1 MGELLH
7 VSSSPHIRSKVT
19 TDYLM
24 KMVIVALMPAT
35 VAGVCFF
42 GWKALLLVCL
52 SVATCVAT
60 EGIYETLM
68 HKPLTIWDG
77 SAVITGLLLGLN
89 LPASAPW
96 WIPVIGGVFAI
107 LIVKQLFGG
116 LGQNIMNPA
125 LAARCFLLLSF
136 TGQMTNFSA
145 DGGLVKLVDT
155 VSGATYSSK
164 GIISAVKNALTGEK
178 DSGTTGS
185 SQEGTSASQSQ
196 STPEAAGSVQE
207 PSAYKDGTYYGTG
220 TGFAGNLKV
229 EVVINGGKIS
239 NIQIV
244 ETNDGSEYIQKAS
257 GVINR
262 ILGAQSTNGIDTV
275 SGATFS
281 SNGIIKAVRNALSQ
295 AAATESVAA
304 ENRGSTGS
312 DGTNT
317 ENKENT
323 ENNTTAVNGTLPYNE
338 GVYYGTAE
346 GYNGDITVAVVIQEK
361 TLKAVLVIGE
371 EDDDAFFG
379 RAMDVVTQMMKKQST
394 EVDTVSGATYS
405 SKGLIQ
411 AVKNALEE
419 AKRVTNGE
427 TDTDDDNNVV
437 QLNTE
442 EVEKAIDA
450 VNELNGSDYTSASWA
465 VVKVRLKDAR
475 KVLKNATEQTQLDE
489 AAVQLNQAVTELQI
503 SDGTNDDPE
512 PDLPPESTYIDG
524 VYPVTVLCLP
534 DADMD
539 FEAYNLFAQVT
550 IQDDK
555 IIKID
560 NVYGDGGSGND
571 SYINKAVNGTSS
583 KTGVVKQI
591 TEKGNLD
598 GIDTVSR
605 ATCTS
610 QAIIDACQQALNNAK
625 RQ

>member
-1 MGELLH
+1 MDIREIIEKCKPFAPV
-7 VSSSPHIRSKVT
+7 VSAAVVAACVAGSLYGYKAPV
-19 TDYLM
+19 YEM
-24 KMVIVALMPAT
+24 KASVEDTQEQEDEVPVVKTSTEETNEDEAAEEEEQAKGSFDLEDGVYQGTGTGYRGDIT
-35 VAGVCFF
+35 VAVKIKDKQIASIEILSASDDEPFF
-42 GWKALLLVCL
+42 GRAK
-52 SVATCVAT
+52 
-60 EGIYETLM
+60 
-68 HKPLTIWDG
+68 
-77 SAVITGLLLGLN
+77 GL
-89 LPASAPW
+89 
-96 WIPVIGGVFAI
+96 IDQII
-107 LIVKQLFGG
+107 KKQ
-116 LGQNIMNPA
+116 
-125 LAARCFLLLSF
+125 S
-136 TGQMTNFSA
+136 T
-145 DGGLVKLVDT
+145 KVDT

-196 STPEAAGSVQE
+196 STPEAVGSVQE

-229 EVVINGGKIS
+229 EVVISGGKIS
-239 NIQIV
+239 SIQIV

-257 GVINR
+257 GVINQ

-295 AAATESVAA
+295 AAATETAAA
-304 ENRGSTGS
+304 ENGGNTGS

-323 ENNTTAVNGTLPYNE
+323 DNNTTAVTGTLPYNE

-346 GYNGDITVAVVIQEK
+346 GYNGDITVAIVIQEK
-361 TLKAVLVIGE
+361 TLKAVLIIGE

-379 RAMDVVTQMMKKQST
+379 RALDVVTQMMKKQST

-442 EVEKAIDA
+442 EVEKAIDG
-450 VNELNGSDYTSASWA
+450 VNALNGGDYTSASWA

-475 KVLKNATEQTQLDE
+475 KALKNATGQVQLDE
-489 AAVQLNQAVTELQI
+489 AAAQLNQAVQELQI
-503 SDGTNDDPE
+503 SDGTNEDPE
-512 PDLPPESTYIDG
+512 PDLPPESTSIDG

-555 IIKID
+555 ITGID
-560 NVYGDGGSGND
+560 NIYGDGGSGND
-571 SYINKAVNGTSS
+571 SYINKAANGTSS
-583 KTGVVKQI
+583 RTGVVKQI
-591 TEKGNLD
+591 IDKGNLD
-598 GIDTVSR
+598 GIDAVTR

>member
-1 MGELLH
+1 MDIREIIEKCKPFAPV
-7 VSSSPHIRSKVT
+7 VSAAVVAACVAGSLYGYKAPV
-19 TDYLM
+19 YEM
-24 KMVIVALMPAT
+24 KASVEDTQEQEDEVPVVKTSTEETNEDEAAEEEEQVKGSFDLEDGVYQGTGTGYRGDIT
-35 VAGVCFF
+35 VAVKIKDKQIASIEILSASDDEPFF
-42 GWKALLLVCL
+42 GRAK
-52 SVATCVAT
+52 
-60 EGIYETLM
+60 
-68 HKPLTIWDG
+68 
-77 SAVITGLLLGLN
+77 GL
-89 LPASAPW
+89 
-96 WIPVIGGVFAI
+96 IDQII
-107 LIVKQLFGG
+107 KKQ
-116 LGQNIMNPA
+116 
-125 LAARCFLLLSF
+125 S
-136 TGQMTNFSA
+136 T
-145 DGGLVKLVDT
+145 KVDT

-196 STPEAAGSVQE
+196 FTPEAVGSVQE
-207 PSAYKDGTYYGTG
+207 PAAYKDGTYYGIG

-229 EVVINGGKIS
+229 EVVISGGKIS

-257 GVINR
+257 GVINQ

-295 AAATESVAA
+295 AAATETVAA
-304 ENRGSTGS
+304 ENGGNTGS

-323 ENNTTAVNGTLPYNE
+323 DNNTTAVTGTLPYNE

-346 GYNGDITVAVVIQEK
+346 GYNGDITVAIVIQEK
-361 TLKAVLVIGE
+361 MLKAVLIIGE

-379 RAMDVVTQMMKKQST
+379 RALDVVTQMMKKQST

-427 TDTDDDNNVV
+427 TDTDDDNNAV

-442 EVEKAIDA
+442 EVEKAIDG
-450 VNELNGSDYTSASWA
+450 VNALNGGDYTSASWA

-475 KVLKNATEQTQLDE
+475 KALKNATGQVQLDE
-489 AAVQLNQAVTELQI
+489 AAAQLNQAVQELQI
-503 SDGTNDDPE
+503 SDGTNEDPE

-591 TEKGNLD
+591 IDKGNLD
-598 GIDTVSR
+598 GIDAVSR

>member
-1 MGELLH
+1 MDIREMLEKCKPFAPV
-7 VSSSPHIRSKVT
+7 VSAAVVAACVAGSLYGYKVPVYET
-19 TDYLM
+19 KASVEDTQEQEDEVPVVKTSTEEETKEDEAAEEEEQAKGSFDLEDGVYQGSGTGYRGN
-24 KMVIVALMPAT
+24 IT
-35 VAGVCFF
+35 VAVTIKDKQITSIEILSASDDEPFF
-42 GWKALLLVCL
+42 GRAK
-52 SVATCVAT
+52 
-60 EGIYETLM
+60 
-68 HKPLTIWDG
+68 
-77 SAVITGLLLGLN
+77 GL
-89 LPASAPW
+89 
-96 WIPVIGGVFAI
+96 IDQII
-107 LIVKQLFGG
+107 KKQ
-116 LGQNIMNPA
+116 
-125 LAARCFLLLSF
+125 S
-136 TGQMTNFSA
+136 T
-145 DGGLVKLVDT
+145 KVDT

-185 SQEGTSASQSQ
+185 SQEGTSTSQSQ
-196 STPEAAGSVQE
+196 STPETVGSVQE
-207 PSAYKDGTYYGTG
+207 PAAYKDGTYYGTG

-229 EVVINGGKIS
+229 EVVISGGKIS

-257 GVINR
+257 GVINQ

-304 ENRGSTGS
+304 ENGGNTGS

-323 ENNTTAVNGTLPYNE
+323 ENNTPAVTGTLPYNE

-346 GYNGDITVAVVIQEK
+346 GYNGDITVAVVIQEN
-361 TLKAVLVIGE
+361 
-371 EDDDAFFG
+371 DAFFG

-489 AAVQLNQAVTELQI
+489 AAAQLNQAVTELQI

-512 PDLPPESTYIDG
+512 PESTYIDG

-625 RQ
+625 RK

>member
-1 MGELLH
+1 MDIREMLEKCKPFAPV
-7 VSSSPHIRSKVT
+7 VSAAVVAACVAGSLYGYKVPVYET
-19 TDYLM
+19 KASVEDTQEQEDEVPVVKTSTEEETKEDEAAEEEEQAKGSFDLEDGVYQGSGTGYRGN
-24 KMVIVALMPAT
+24 IT
-35 VAGVCFF
+35 VAVTIKDKQITSIEILSASDDEPFF
-42 GWKALLLVCL
+42 GRAK
-52 SVATCVAT
+52 
-60 EGIYETLM
+60 
-68 HKPLTIWDG
+68 
-77 SAVITGLLLGLN
+77 GL
-89 LPASAPW
+89 
-96 WIPVIGGVFAI
+96 ID
-107 LIVKQLFGG
+107 Q
-116 LGQNIMNPA
+116 
-125 LAARCFLLLSF
+125 
-136 TGQMTNFSA
+136 
-145 DGGLVKLVDT
+145 
-155 VSGATYSSK
+155 
-164 GIISAVKNALTGEK
+164 IIKK
-178 DSGTTGS
+178 
-185 SQEGTSASQSQ
+185 Q
-196 STPEAAGSVQE
+196 ST
-207 PSAYKDGTYYGTG
+207 K
-220 TGFAGNLKV
+220 
-229 EVVINGGKIS
+229 
-239 NIQIV
+239 
-244 ETNDGSEYIQKAS
+244 
-257 GVINR
+257 
-262 ILGAQSTNGIDTV
+262 IDTV

-281 SNGIIKAVRNALSQ
+281 SHGIIKAVRNALSQ
-295 AAATESVAA
+295 AAVTETASA
-304 ENRGSTGS
+304 EKGGNSGS

-317 ENKENT
+317 ENKENS
-323 ENNTTAVNGTLPYNE
+323 TTAVTGTLPYNE

-346 GYNGDITVAVVIQEK
+346 GYNGDITVAIVIREK

-475 KVLKNATEQTQLDE
+475 KVLKNAAEQTQLDE
-489 AAVQLNQAVTELQI
+489 AAAQLNQAVTELQI

-591 TEKGNLD
+591 MEKGKLD

>member
-1 MGELLH
+1 MDIREIIEKCKPFAPV
-7 VSSSPHIRSKVT
+7 VSAAVVAACVAGSLYGYKAPV
-19 TDYLM
+19 YEM
-24 KMVIVALMPAT
+24 KASVEDTQEQEDEVPVVKTSTEETNEDEAAEEEEQAKGSFDLEDGVYQGTGTGYRGDIT
-35 VAGVCFF
+35 VAVKIKDKQIASIEILSASDDEPFF
-42 GWKALLLVCL
+42 GRAK
-52 SVATCVAT
+52 
-60 EGIYETLM
+60 
-68 HKPLTIWDG
+68 
-77 SAVITGLLLGLN
+77 GL
-89 LPASAPW
+89 
-96 WIPVIGGVFAI
+96 IDQII
-107 LIVKQLFGG
+107 KKQ
-116 LGQNIMNPA
+116 
-125 LAARCFLLLSF
+125 S
-136 TGQMTNFSA
+136 T
-145 DGGLVKLVDT
+145 KVDT

-196 STPEAAGSVQE
+196 STPEAVGSVQE

-229 EVVINGGKIS
+229 EVVISGGKIS
-239 NIQIV
+239 SIQIV

-257 GVINR
+257 GVINQ

-295 AAATESVAA
+295 AAATETAAA
-304 ENRGSTGS
+304 ENGGNTGS

-323 ENNTTAVNGTLPYNE
+323 DNNTIAVTGTLPYNE

-346 GYNGDITVAVVIQEK
+346 GYNGDITVAIVIQEK
-361 TLKAVLVIGE
+361 TLKAVLIIGE

-379 RAMDVVTQMMKKQST
+379 RALDVVTQMMKKQST

-442 EVEKAIDA
+442 EVEKAIDG
-450 VNELNGSDYTSASWA
+450 VNALNGGDYTSASWA

-475 KVLKNATEQTQLDE
+475 KALKNATGQVQLDE
-489 AAVQLNQAVTELQI
+489 AAAQLNQAVQELQI
-503 SDGTNDDPE
+503 SDGTNEDPE

-591 TEKGNLD
+591 IDKGNLD
-598 GIDTVSR
+598 GIDAVSR

>member
-1 MGELLH
+1 M
-7 VSSSPHIRSKVT
+7 
-19 TDYLM
+19 
-24 KMVIVALMPAT
+24 
-35 VAGVCFF
+35 
-42 GWKALLLVCL
+42 
-52 SVATCVAT
+52 
-60 EGIYETLM
+60 
-68 HKPLTIWDG
+68 
-77 SAVITGLLLGLN
+77 
-89 LPASAPW
+89 
-96 WIPVIGGVFAI
+96 
-107 LIVKQLFGG
+107 
-116 LGQNIMNPA
+116 
-125 LAARCFLLLSF
+125 
-136 TGQMTNFSA
+136 
-145 DGGLVKLVDT
+145 
-155 VSGATYSSK
+155 
-164 GIISAVKNALTGEK
+164 TGEK

-196 STPEAAGSVQE
+196 STPETVGSVQE
-207 PSAYKDGTYYGTG
+207 PAAYKDGTYYGTG

-229 EVVINGGKIS
+229 EVVITGGKIS

-257 GVINR
+257 GVINQ

-295 AAATESVAA
+295 AAVTETASA
-304 ENRGSTGS
+304 EKGGNSGS
-312 DGTNT
+312 DGTDT

-323 ENNTTAVNGTLPYNE
+323 ENSTTAVTGTLPYNE

-346 GYNGDITVAVVIQEK
+346 GYNGDITVAIVIREK

-419 AKRVTNGE
+419 AKRVTNGD

>member
-1 MGELLH
+1 MDIREMIEKCKPFAPVVSAAVVAACVAGSLYGYEAPVYEMKASVEDTQEQEDEVPVVKTSTEEETKEGEAAEEEEQAKGSFDMEDG
-7 VSSSPHIRSKVT
+7 VYQGTGTGYRGNI
-19 TDYLM
+19 
-24 KMVIVALMPAT
+24 T
-35 VAGVCFF
+35 VAVTIKDKQITSIEILSASDDEPFF
-42 GWKALLLVCL
+42 GRAK
-52 SVATCVAT
+52 
-60 EGIYETLM
+60 
-68 HKPLTIWDG
+68 
-77 SAVITGLLLGLN
+77 GL
-89 LPASAPW
+89 
-96 WIPVIGGVFAI
+96 I
-107 LIVKQLFGG
+107 
-116 LGQNIMNPA
+116 
-125 LAARCFLLLSF
+125 
-136 TGQMTNFSA
+136 
-145 DGGLVKLVDT
+145 
-155 VSGATYSSK
+155 SGATYSSK

-178 DSGTTGS
+178 DSGATGS

-196 STPEAAGSVQE
+196 STPEAVGSVQE
-207 PSAYKDGTYYGTG
+207 PAAYKDGTYYGTG
-220 TGFAGNLKV
+220 TGFAGNLKA
-229 EVVINGGKIS
+229 EVVISGGKIS

-257 GVINR
+257 GVINQ

-295 AAATESVAA
+295 AAATETAA
-304 ENRGSTGS
+304 ADNGGNSGS

-317 ENKENT
+317 VNKENT
-323 ENNTTAVNGTLPYNE
+323 ENNTTAVTGTLPYND

-346 GYNGDITVAVVIQEK
+346 GNNCDITVAIVIQQK

-427 TDTDDDNNVV
+427 TDTADDNNGV
-437 QLNTE
+437 QLNTG
-442 EVEKAIDA
+442 EVEKVIDA

-475 KVLKNATEQTQLDE
+475 KALKNATEQAQLDE
-489 AAVQLNQAVTELQI
+489 AAAQLNQAIAELRI
-503 SDGTNDDPE
+503 SDGTNEDPE

-610 QAIIDACQQALNNAK
+610 QAIIDACQQAFNNAK

>member
-1 MGELLH
+1 M
-7 VSSSPHIRSKVT
+7 IDQIIK
-19 TDYLM
+19 
-24 KMVIVALMPAT
+24 
-35 VAGVCFF
+35 
-42 GWKALLLVCL
+42 
-52 SVATCVAT
+52 
-60 EGIYETLM
+60 
-68 HKPLTIWDG
+68 
-77 SAVITGLLLGLN
+77 
-89 LPASAPW
+89 
-96 WIPVIGGVFAI
+96 
-107 LIVKQLFGG
+107 KQ
-116 LGQNIMNPA
+116 
-125 LAARCFLLLSF
+125 S
-136 TGQMTNFSA
+136 T
-145 DGGLVKLVDT
+145 KVDT

-196 STPEAAGSVQE
+196 STPEAVGSVQE

-229 EVVINGGKIS
+229 EVVISGGKIS
-239 NIQIV
+239 SIQIV

-257 GVINR
+257 GVINQ

-295 AAATESVAA
+295 AAATETAAA
-304 ENRGSTGS
+304 ENGGNTGS

-323 ENNTTAVNGTLPYNE
+323 DNNTTAVTGTLPYNE

-346 GYNGDITVAVVIQEK
+346 GYNGDITVAIVIQEK
-361 TLKAVLVIGE
+361 TLKAVLIIGE

-379 RAMDVVTQMMKKQST
+379 RALDVVTQMMKKQST

-405 SKGLIQ
+405 SNGLIQ

-427 TDTDDDNNVV
+427 TDTDDANNVV

-442 EVEKAIDA
+442 EVEKAIDG
-450 VNELNGSDYTSASWA
+450 VNALNGGDYTSASWA

-475 KVLKNATEQTQLDE
+475 KALKNATGQVQLDE
-489 AAVQLNQAVTELQI
+489 AAAQLNQAVQELQI
-503 SDGTNDDPE
+503 SDGTNEDPE

-591 TEKGNLD
+591 IDKGNLD
-598 GIDTVSR
+598 GIDAVSR

>member
-1 MGELLH
+1 MDIREVIEKCKPFAPV
-7 VSSSPHIRSKVT
+7 VSAAVVAACVAGSLYGYEAPV
-19 TDYLM
+19 YEM
-24 KMVIVALMPAT
+24 KASVEDTQEQEDEVPVVKTSTEEETKEDEAAEEEEQAKGSFDMEDGVYQGTGTGYRGNIT
-35 VAGVCFF
+35 VAVTIKDKQITSIEILSASDDEPFF
-42 GWKALLLVCL
+42 GRAK
-52 SVATCVAT
+52 
-60 EGIYETLM
+60 
-68 HKPLTIWDG
+68 
-77 SAVITGLLLGLN
+77 GL
-89 LPASAPW
+89 
-96 WIPVIGGVFAI
+96 IDQII
-107 LIVKQLFGG
+107 KKQ
-116 LGQNIMNPA
+116 
-125 LAARCFLLLSF
+125 S
-136 TGQMTNFSA
+136 T
-145 DGGLVKLVDT
+145 KVDT

-196 STPEAAGSVQE
+196 STPEAVGSVQE
-207 PSAYKDGTYYGTG
+207 PAAYKDGTYYGTG

-229 EVVINGGKIS
+229 EVVISGGKIS

-257 GVINR
+257 GVINQ

-295 AAATESVAA
+295 AAAD
-304 ENRGSTGS
+304 NGGNFGS

-317 ENKENT
+317 VNKENT
-323 ENNTTAVNGTLPYNE
+323 ENNTTAVTGTLPYND

-346 GYNGDITVAVVIQEK
+346 GYNGDITVAIVIQEK

-427 TDTDDDNNVV
+427 TDTADDNNGV
-437 QLNTE
+437 QLNTG
-442 EVEKAIDA
+442 EVEKVIDA
-450 VNELNGSDYTSASWA
+450 VNELNGGDYTSASWA

-475 KVLKNATEQTQLDE
+475 KALKNATEQAQLDE
-489 AAVQLNQAVTELQI
+489 AAAQLNQAIAELRI
-503 SDGTNDDPE
+503 SDGTNEDPE

-610 QAIIDACQQALNNAK
+610 QAIIDACQQAFNNAK